1 MNYVIKTAKT
11 VDEAVREAL
20 TELNITRENAEIEV
34 LDEGQKGFLGLI
46 GSKDATVNP
55 STHSVHNSGT
65 VGKSNS
71 AA

>member
-34 LDEGQKGFLGLI
+34 LDEGQKGFF
-46 GSKDATVNP
+46 
-55 STHSVHNSGT
+55 GT
-65 VGKSNS
+65 NWFQRCYC
-71 AA
+71 